1 MSSFFNRFARQAL
14 VFLATLCFLA
24 VSTLALAHGHTDAK
38 LVDEFHCP
46 MCMAV
51 HRSTHA
57 VAAPNVTLSFTAV
70 ETPFL
75 AAPRSLL
82 LAFAWPTLTQ
92 DRAPPSL

>member
-1 MSSFFNRFARQAL
+1 MNSVFNRFARQAL

-24 VSTLALAHGHTDAK
+24 VSTLALAHGHADAK
-38 LVDEFHCP
+38 LADEFHCP

-70 ETPFL
+70 KTPFL
-75 AAPRSLL
+75 VARRSLL
-82 LAFAWPTLTQ
+82 LAFASATLTQ